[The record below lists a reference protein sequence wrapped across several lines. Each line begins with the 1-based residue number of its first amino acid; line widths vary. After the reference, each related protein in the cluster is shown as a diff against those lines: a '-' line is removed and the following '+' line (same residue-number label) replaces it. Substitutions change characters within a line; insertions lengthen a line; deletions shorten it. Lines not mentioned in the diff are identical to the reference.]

1 MCDRFILLILSTFFS
16 RTKWKRQTAV
26 GLELL
31 AEAGNYAAVQRMLQS
46 NPGYWSAYGIIPT
59 PGIMS
64 NLDAMYLRHASGNN
78 PTSPGSNMGPSP
90 PGMSSSPPTPTAP
103 LLPPQRPV
111 LPRLFIQGLQQHVNH
126 LPPPQTLYGSDP
138 RS

>member
-1 MCDRFILLILSTFFS
+1 MYYGSNVYFYFYFLS

-64 NLDAMYLRHASGNN
+64 NLDAMYLRHTSNN
-78 PTSPGSNMGPSP
+78 CSTHRNSIGPSP
-90 PGMSSSPPTPTAP
+90 PGMSSSPPTPSTP
-103 LLPPQRPV
+103 LLPPPRPV

-126 LPPPQTLYGSDP
+126 LPPPQSLYGAEQ